1 MRILLVAP
9 QPFYQERG
17 TPIAVRLLAETLCA
31 EGHLVDLLTYH
42 EGSDLNVPG
51 LRILRTPALPGV
63 RNIPVGISWQKLVCD
78 LLLCGRLLQLVLS
91 KRYDVVHA
99 VEEAVFP
106 AVLLRALAPARLR
119 VVYDMDSMLGEQL
132 VDKWRFLRPVAR
144 GLSAVERA
152 AIRRTDAVFA
162 VCRDL
167 AARVQAAA
175 PAVPVFLIEDVAMPL
190 SGGSPAEA
198 LREMLGIR
206 GALALYVGNLEHY
219 QGVQT
224 LIDAMAQVPPTVELT
239 LVVIGGA
246 EADVER
252 ARAQVRRLG
261 LGERVVLTGPRPV
274 AQLAGYLQQADILVS
289 PRLRGNNTPM
299 KVYSYM
305 LSGKA
310 ILATRIRS
318 HMQVLDESCAWLD
331 EPEPRSL
338 ALGLQALCA
347 DPALRAR
354 LGAAAR
360 RRAQERYSLEAFRE
374 KVRLAY
380 RSIAPLGAEG

>member
-318 HMQVLDESCAWLD
+318 HMQVLDESCAWLA

>member
-318 HMQVLDESCAWLD
+318 HMQVLDESCAWLA
-331 EPEPRSL
+331 EAEPRSL